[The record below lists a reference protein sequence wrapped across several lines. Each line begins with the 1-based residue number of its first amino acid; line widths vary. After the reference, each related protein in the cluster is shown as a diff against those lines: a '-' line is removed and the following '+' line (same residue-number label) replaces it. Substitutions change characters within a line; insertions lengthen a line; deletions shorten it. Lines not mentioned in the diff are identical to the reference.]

1 VASVEPDQA
10 AEARRLRA
18 DARRNRERI
27 LEHAVAAFAERGYD
41 AQMDDI
47 AERAGVGV
55 GTVYR
60 HFPTKDALLAELVR
74 RKLAIFTENARV
86 ALDADDPWEGFASLL
101 RRNAEAMAA
110 DAGFRDALLAV
121 PAAWEAPAE
130 AHAEL
135 DELATAVIHRA
146 QEAGVLRSDVELR
159 DMPTIMCGVASVMS
173 MPAGKGSGWQ
183 RFLEVVLEGLRV

>member
-1 VASVEPDQA
+1 MATVEPDQA

-27 LEHAVAAFAERGYD
+27 LEHAIAAFAEHGYD

-47 AERAGVGV
+47 AVCAGVGV

-74 RKLAIFTENARV
+74 RKFATFTQNARE
-86 ALDADDPWEGFASLL
+86 ALEAEDAWEGFAGLL
-101 RRNAEAMAA
+101 RSNAQAMAA
-110 DAGFRDALLAV
+110 DAGLRDALLAV
-121 PAAWEAPAE
+121 PVAWDAPAE

-135 DELATAVIHRA
+135 DELATAVIRRA
-146 QEAGVLRSDVELR
+146 QEAGVLRRDVELG
-159 DMPTIMCGVASVMS
+159 DMPTIMCGLASVMS

-183 RFLEVVLEGLRV
+183 RFLELILEGLRA